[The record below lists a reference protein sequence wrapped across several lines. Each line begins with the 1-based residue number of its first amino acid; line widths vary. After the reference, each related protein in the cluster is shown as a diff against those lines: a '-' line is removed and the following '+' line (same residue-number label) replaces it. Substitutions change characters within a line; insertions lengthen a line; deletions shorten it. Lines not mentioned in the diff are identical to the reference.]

1 MPDELDAMGPPNT
14 GAYLFGRIQRATRWE
29 LDAQGQA
36 VPPLPGARA
45 RAFVAEHLNLSM
57 PEIVSRET
65 SSDGSTKVGLRLAD
79 GALIEAVHMPRE
91 VRSPRVTVCISSQV
105 GCALGC
111 TFCATARMG
120 LVRNLSAH
128 EIVGQV
134 QSVMRGIGPVDP
146 QRLTLVFM
154 GMGEPLHN
162 ITQVLRAVSVLTDQR
177 GLGLAESRITVSTS
191 GLVPQI
197 RELAAASP
205 RPQLALSLN
214 ATTDEARAR
223 TMPITNKYGIAEL
236 RQALLDFPTRSHEKI
251 TVAYVLLAGEND
263 TDADADRLAAFVQG
277 FRHVLNVIP
286 YNVFP
291 GSPFARVQDER
302 AQAFVQRL
310 HAAGCLVTVRRTRGP
325 DVMGACGQ
333 LATESTRPVR
343 LRRAA
348 PGSP

>member
-1 MPDELDAMGPPNT
+1 
-14 GAYLFGRIQRATRWE
+14 
-29 LDAQGQA
+29 
-36 VPPLPGARA
+36 
-45 RAFVAEHLNLSM
+45 
-57 PEIVSRET
+57 
-65 SSDGSTKVGLRLAD
+65 
-79 GALIEAVHMPRE
+79 
-91 VRSPRVTVCISSQV
+91 
-105 GCALGC
+105 
-111 TFCATARMG
+111 MG

-223 TMPITNKYGIAEL
+223 IAEL